1 MYIKNSFTDPV
12 FHHKLSVQTLLR
24 SYFSRSKIGAP
35 VGAKAEAFELMCI
48 VWTLD
53 PSDQRIMHLYVT
65 IMPHLPRL
73 WWILGSGICLV
84 GKIFTVTLHCGV
96 VLI

>member
-24 SYFSRSKIGAP
+24 PYFSRSKIGAP

-48 VWTLD
+48 VWPPD
-53 PSDQRIMHLYVT
+53 PSDQRIMHYYAPPSWLVVGLWEW
-65 IMPHLPRL
+65 HLPCMENFLLYIAL
-73 WWILGSGICLV
+73 W
-84 GKIFTVTLHCGV
+84 
-96 VLI
+96 